1 MSLCAHSDTLRPL
14 LPHDGSLQ
22 CVCWNAKAVSA
33 STVSRVPASK
43 ASATISASALLD
55 VSISASIDSSN
66 SCASV
71 EDCFAA
77 LRSSS
82 NRPRLR
88 AFLPPHLHVVVP
100 PHQLL
105 GVCAQSSMKV
115 PRSVHLFQVLVVVP
129 VCRYQFVHR
138 SVLCPGPFSCLQLA
152 TSCLPPIQVR
162 FLLHTRRMPACVV
175 LWFSHV
181 LRTKR
186 PPITCCQKRQCQLQF
201 PMFV

>member
-22 CVCWNAKAVSA
+22 CVCKNAKAVSA
-33 STVSRVPASK
+33 STVSRGPASK
-43 ASATISASALLD
+43 VSATISAPALLD
-55 VSISASIDSSN
+55 VSISALISSN

-82 NRPRLR
+82 NRARLR
-88 AFLPPHLHVVVP
+88 AFLPPHRHVVVP

-105 GVCAQSSMKV
+105 SVCAQSSMKV

-129 VCRYQFVHR
+129 VRRYQHEHR
-138 SVLCPGPFSCLQLA
+138 SVLCPRAFFVAATGHIGFATDSGKILDPHPVECQPAWCCGFRTFCEPSVLQ
-152 TSCLPPIQVR
+152 
-162 FLLHTRRMPACVV
+162 
-175 LWFSHV
+175 SHV
-181 LRTKR
+181 VRSVNAN
-186 PPITCCQKRQCQLQF
+186 CNS